1 MNTGRGKY
9 QKAEG
14 ICAVRDFIDVFL
26 AKYYQDSQIK
36 TDEMVRLCEAYG
48 DDYKSIEVFL
58 WEDLN

>member
-26 AKYYQDSQIK
+26 AKYY
-36 TDEMVRLCEAYG
+36 
-48 DDYKSIEVFL
+48 
-58 WEDLN
+58 